1 MMAADWLQGPYVYA
15 LYEERGFDRAQIGQ
29 LFLAGFGSSLALGT
43 VAGSLADRLG
53 RRAMSLA
60 YAAIYALSCL
70 TKHSSDFR
78 VLMAGRL
85 LAGVATSLLFSV
97 FESWVV
103 AQHRE
108 RGFKAPLG
116 ELFSVAAFFGNGVAA
131 IAAGVAAHLL
141 VESLGLGRTAPF
153 DLAVVLLALGFAL
166 VACTWDENYG
176 TRPGKAGGGE
186 SAAGQFRRAVAS
198 IRADERVWRTG
209 LSGALFEGAM
219 YCFVFQWT
227 PALESPGGGAGA
239 ARVPHGIVF
248 ACFMG
253 ASMVG
258 SLAAERLMR
267 GGHATRYVRGVF
279 AASSALLA
287 LPVVASKVLPRSLSA
302 PGTGLLVGE
311 GGISA
316 VGQLALGAFVLYEAT
331 VGIYWPSVMSLRSQY
346 VDESVRAT
354 VISLFRA
361 PVNLL
366 VCLVLLRSGRLSGDA
381 VFALC
386 SAMVALSAVLAVTRD
401 DGRARALGC

>member
-43 VAGSLADRLG
+43 VVGSLADRLG
-53 RRAMSLA
+53 RRVMSLA
-60 YAAIYALSCL
+60 YAVIYALACL
-70 TKHSSDFR
+70 TKHSSDYW

-85 LAGVATSLLFSV
+85 LGGMSTSLLFSV
-97 FESWVV
+97 FESWVG
-103 AQHRE
+103 AQHR
-108 RGFKAPLG
+108 RLKLKAPLG
-116 ELFSVAAFFGNGVAA
+116 GLFSEAAFFGNGVAA
-131 IAAGVAAHLL
+131 IASGVTAHVL
-141 VESLGLGRTAPF
+141 VESLGLGKTAPF
-153 DLAVVLLALGFAL
+153 DLALVLLALGFAL

-176 TRPGKAGGGE
+176 APPGKAGGEE

-227 PALESPGGGAGA
+227 PALASPGGAPRA
-239 ARVPHGIVF
+239 DVPHGVVF

-253 ASMVG
+253 ACMVG

-267 GGHATRYVRGVF
+267 RGPAARYVRGLF

-287 LPVVASKVLPRSLSA
+287 LPAVANRVLPPALSA
-302 PGTGLLVGE
+302 PGTGILVGE

-316 VGQLALGAFVLYEAT
+316 SGQLALAGFVLYEAT
-331 VGIYWPSVMSLRSQY
+331 VGVYWPTVMSLRALY